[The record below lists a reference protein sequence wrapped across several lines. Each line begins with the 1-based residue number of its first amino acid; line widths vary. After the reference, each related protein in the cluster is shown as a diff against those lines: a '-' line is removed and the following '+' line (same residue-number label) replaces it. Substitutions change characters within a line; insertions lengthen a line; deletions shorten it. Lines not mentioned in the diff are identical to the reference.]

1 MKRKKNTPSL
11 EESSLHLHPIFF
23 HLTQEEMEL
32 VNYEKECNYFKRGE
46 ILYHE
51 GRRMTGYY
59 CVNKGIVKI
68 YKTGIDGKEQII
80 AFAQKGDILGYRS
93 ILSNENACTTSKVIE
108 DSVLCFIPAHLLLE
122 LVKNNSEFSF
132 DIMKLT
138 CQELGEAN
146 SYITDLAQKTVRERL
161 AEILVLLKDKFDL
174 AADGTLQISLTREE
188 LANIVGTAT
197 ESVIRLLSEFKS
209 DGMIDLNGR
218 KIKILD
224 VQGLTKLGNL

>member
-11 EESSLHLHPIFF
+11 EESSLQMHPIFL
-23 HLTQEEMEL
+23 HLSQEEMEL
-32 VNYEKECNYFKRGE
+32 INYEKECNYFKRGE

-51 GRRMTGYY
+51 GRRMTGFY

-108 DSVLCFIPAHLLLE
+108 DAVLCFIPAHLLLD

-132 DIMKLT
+132 AVMKLT
-138 CQELGEAN
+138 CHELGEAN

-174 AADGTLQISLTREE
+174 ASDGTLQISLTREE

-197 ESVIRLLSEFKS
+197 ESVIRLLSEFKA
-209 DGMIDLNGR
+209 DNLIDLNGR

-224 VQGLTKLGNL
+224 IQGLTKLGNL